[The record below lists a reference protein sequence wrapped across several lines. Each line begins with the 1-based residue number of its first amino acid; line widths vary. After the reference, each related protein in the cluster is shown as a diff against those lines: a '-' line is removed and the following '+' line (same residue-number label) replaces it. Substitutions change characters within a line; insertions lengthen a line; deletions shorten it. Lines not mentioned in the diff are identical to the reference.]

1 MSSSPVS
8 VQDAPPEVVQPVGGE
23 VLREA
28 VGDEDDPCLGRPLL
42 PLAAGV
48 GVLHRL
54 GRLEKALTVAL
65 VAWTKEKKRFSFCF
79 CKFYFF

>member
-1 MSSSPVS
+1 M
-8 VQDAPPEVVQPVGGE
+8 QPVGGE

-54 GRLEKALTVAL
+54 SRLEKTLAVAL
-65 VAWTKEKKRFSFCF
+65 VAWTKEQKKDNSFLF
-79 CKFYFF
+79 L